1 MQLLREDMRCRRRSV
16 PLLEVRCK
24 REVNIIG
31 ISEHRGGGA
40 EGVEGNC
47 CSLLET
53 DAAEERLVLL
63 GCSHILKVSKS
74 LRVLPSPVSSASAV
88 HLSA

>member
-47 CSLLET
+47 CALLEICTVGQLACLQGEQVVASAAAASLLCVFR
-53 DAAEERLVLL
+53 AF
-63 GCSHILKVSKS
+63 GCVE
-74 LRVLPSPVSSASAV
+74 
-88 HLSA
+88 